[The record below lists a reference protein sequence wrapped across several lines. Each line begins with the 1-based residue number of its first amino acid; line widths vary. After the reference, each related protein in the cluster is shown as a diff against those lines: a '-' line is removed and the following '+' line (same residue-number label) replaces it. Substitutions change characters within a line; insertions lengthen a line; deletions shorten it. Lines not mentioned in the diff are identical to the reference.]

1 MRPRFTLRTRIVFA
15 FLAFGMVLSS
25 LFAAVALTSMADFE
39 RILMRE
45 LLQVETSNLI
55 AHLHTQPSTP
65 LPASERI
72 YAYVSYT
79 SDHHDVPAE
88 MAGLPPGTHILDRE
102 GDRETYVA
110 VEDDGA
116 QRLYFVIDLS
126 DIAQRETFLRWLM
139 AGVILM
145 GTLISGALGLLLAS
159 RLIAPVQRLVQWVE
173 ASAPPRRDDR
183 LRSHFADDEV
193 GALATAFEHYQTRL
207 DAFLTRER
215 EFTAD
220 TSHEL
225 RSPLSVIQ
233 ASVDLLA
240 EEPTI
245 SPHGQRAI
253 ERVRRRTAELTDL
266 LDALLYL
273 ARHETDRSVVGEP
286 IPVRTTWQRLIDT
299 QVLATSTSVQLDG
312 DASTTVQ
319 APQRAVTLVF
329 GQLLRR
335 AAEQAQGAV
344 VSITVTS
351 TGIELSPWPKASE
364 KANPGEDQMR
374 SDNRFGL
381 TLVSRL
387 CERLGW
393 TVRWPQR
400 SGGPLTLTFANSS
413 FVQTQSMHDESPA
426 EHYAGFDKA
435 GDRNV

>member
-1 MRPRFTLRTRIVFA
+1 MRLRFTLRTRIVLA
-15 FLAFGMVLSS
+15 FLAFGVVLSS

-39 RILMRE
+39 RILMTE

-65 LPASERI
+65 LPASQRI
-72 YAYVSYT
+72 YAYVSRA
-79 SDHHDVPAE
+79 SDRHDVPAE
-88 MAGLPPGTHILDRE
+88 MAALPPGTHILDRE

-110 VEDDGA
+110 VSDDGT

-139 AGVILM
+139 AGVILI
-145 GTLISGALGLLLAS
+145 GTLVSGALGLLLAG
-159 RLIAPVQRLVQWVE
+159 RLIAPVQRLAQWVE

-183 LRSHFADDEV
+183 LRTHFANDEV
-193 GALATAFEHYQTRL
+193 GALAVAFEHYQARL

-240 EEPTI
+240 EDATVGP
-245 SPHGQRAI
+245 SGQRAI
-253 ERVRRRTAELTDL
+253 QRVRRRTAELTDL
-266 LDALLYL
+266 LDTLLYL
-273 ARHETDRSVVGEP
+273 ARHETEVAIVAEP
-286 IPVRTTWQRLIDT
+286 IPVRATWQRLVDAQT
-299 QVLATSTSVQLDG
+299 MPPSTPVQLHG
-312 DASTTVQ
+312 DASITVL

-335 AAEQAQGAV
+335 AGELSDGAV
-344 VSITVTS
+344 VSIVIAS
-351 TGIELSPWPKASE
+351 TGIELSPWPQV
-364 KANPGEDQMR
+364 GEMTNARIDQRR
-374 SDNRFGL
+374 SDNGFGL
-381 TLVSRL
+381 SLISRL

-393 TVRWPQR
+393 TVRRPQQ
-400 SGGPLTLTFANSS
+400 SGEPLTLTLADSN
-413 FVQTQSMHDESPA
+413 HA
-426 EHYAGFDKA
+426 
-435 GDRNV
+435 